1 MQEEAERLENL
12 LRLDLLACSLGL
24 VLSPDF
30 PGLGVLQ
37 PAFMGV
43 LQPGFMGMA
52 KGQNVQFRVAHI
64 MVSGNRIN
72 YTADVNS
79 LQLCQ
84 RYGSLQ

>member
-1 MQEEAERLENL
+1 MAPSGFSVLDATVVSEAKRHSNTGIELLCPGTARL
-12 LRLDLLACSLGL
+12 
-24 VLSPDF
+24 
-30 PGLGVLQ
+30 
-37 PAFMGV
+37 GV

-52 KGQNVQFRVAHI
+52 KGQNVQFWAAHI

>member
-24 VLSPDF
+24 VLSPGF
-30 PGLGVLQ
+30 PGL
-37 PAFMGV
+37 GV

-52 KGQNVQFRVAHI
+52 KGQNVQFWAAHI

-72 YTADVNS
+72 DTADVNS

-84 RYGSLQ
+84 WYGSLQ